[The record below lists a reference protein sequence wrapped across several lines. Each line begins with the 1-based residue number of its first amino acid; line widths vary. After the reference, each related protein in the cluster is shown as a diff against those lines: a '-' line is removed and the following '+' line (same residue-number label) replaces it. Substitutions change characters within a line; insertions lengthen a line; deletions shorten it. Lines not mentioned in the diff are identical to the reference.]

1 MSDTESITPAEPAS
15 RGSWEREH
23 APVLSV
29 TDWLVVNVVLLI
41 PVVNVI
47 MMIIWALDNH
57 TNPNRGNFAKS
68 YLIILAVR
76 ILIGVLFL
84 GLFIGLIVRLVN
96 NIGYS
101 F

>member
-1 MSDTESITPAEPAS
+1 MNETENMTTPEPHSEPMFAQPN
-15 RGSWEREH
+15 

-41 PVVNVI
+41 PVVNII
-47 MMIIWALDNH
+47 MMIIWALDKS

-76 ILIGVLFL
+76 ILLGVLFL
-84 GLFIGLIVRLVN
+84 GLFIGLLVRIVN
-96 NIGYS
+96 NFGLTI
-101 F
+101 